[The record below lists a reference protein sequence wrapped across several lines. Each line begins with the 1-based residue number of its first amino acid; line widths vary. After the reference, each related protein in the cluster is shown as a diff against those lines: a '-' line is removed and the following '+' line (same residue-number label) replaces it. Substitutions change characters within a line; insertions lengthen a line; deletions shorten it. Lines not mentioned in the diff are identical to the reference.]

1 VVQVPEAGRP
11 QAQQRVRAR
20 DPLGLRY
27 VDVTDAGGP
36 AAPHQDQV
44 RALEELGYRQCGLV
58 RVEPVSG
65 GFPSLADDYAPD
77 ERAEMLEHL
86 PEPHT
91 LLRSPDGLVLARVGW
106 FWSWPSV
113 DLCSFMSDGARVE
126 TQRRWDEMPPW
137 PVKRA
142 QQRRFA
148 TVEGEMTRSAA
159 RGRSFAVV
167 DGADARRIDEAH
179 RAHVQAYADVH
190 GCTPVPAP
198 TSMDEVVALSEHAY
212 EHALKVAR
220 RYARVGNV
228 VVVALVIAAQLA
240 FMYLL
245 DALAARWWVNLIGA
259 VLLAVASLAAL
270 APFAVR
276 FAYTRWWRPAY
287 RPPAA

>member
-1 VVQVPEAGRP
+1 MSETRTQKRRQERF
-11 QAQQRVRAR
+11 R
-20 DPLGLRY
+20 LRY
-27 VDVTDAGGP
+27 VDVTDDGGP
-36 AAPHQDQV
+36 AAPYQDQV

-58 RVEPVSG
+58 RVEPEAG
-65 GFPSLADDYAPD
+65 GFASLADDYAPE

-91 LLRSPDGLVLARVGW
+91 VLRSPDGLVGARVGW

-113 DLCSFMSDGARVE
+113 DLCTFMSDGARVE

-142 QQRRFA
+142 RQRRFA
-148 TVEGEMTRSAA
+148 TVEGEMTRSAT
-159 RGRSFAVV
+159 RGRSIVVV
-167 DGADARRIDEAH
+167 DGADARRLHEAH
-179 RAHVQAYADVH
+179 RAHVEAYADVH

-198 TSMDEVVALSEHAY
+198 GCMDEAIVLSEHAY

-220 RYARVGNV
+220 RYALVGNV
-228 VVVALVIAAQLA
+228 VLFALVLVTVLG
-240 FMYLL
+240 FRYLL
-245 DALAARWWVNLIGA
+245 ELVQSPWWGLVFAGVLVTLVAIGT
-259 VLLAVASLAAL
+259 VGR
-270 APFAVR
+270 FAVR

>member
-1 VVQVPEAGRP
+1 MPDAGNKHAP
-11 QAQQRVRAR
+11 AR
-20 DPLGLRY
+20 SREPLGLRY
-27 VDVTDAGGP
+27 VDVTDEGGP

-58 RVEPVSG
+58 RVEPEHG
-65 GFPSLADDYAPD
+65 GFASIADDYAPP

-91 LLRSPDGLVLARVGW
+91 LLRSPDGLVLGRVGW

-113 DLCSFMSDGARVE
+113 DLCTFMSDGARVE

-137 PVKRA
+137 PVKRSH
-142 QQRRFA
+142 QRRFA
-148 TVEGEMTRSAA
+148 TVEGEMSRSAA

-167 DGADARRIDEAH
+167 DGADARRLDEAH
-179 RAHVQAYADVH
+179 RAHVQAYADVN

-198 TSMDEVVALSEHAY
+198 GSIDEVISLSEHAY
-212 EHALKVAR
+212 EHALRVAR

-228 VVVALVIAAQLA
+228 VVVVLVLAVQLA
-240 FMYLL
+240 FLSLL
-245 DALAARWWVNLIGA
+245 DVLQAPWWVNLLGA
-259 VLLAVASLAAL
+259 VLLALASLAAL

-287 RPPAA
+287 RPPGS